1 MDTIEIS
8 IKLDESKKRNITHE
22 ALEEAAAF
30 INNIQSSYWH
40 RYCKCLQISKNQNLV
55 VKISFPKFHRG
66 INAFLITSQ
75 TECLQV
81 QYEFCLAINKHP
93 LLCDAKIILNRVDI
107 PFTFY
112 MNPGYNFNSYRKIYQ
127 IFDYVYRKKF
137 INASPTA
144 ITDIKNFNAETLVY
158 SSTPVISDYNSKI
171 MIYNQHKNIRTKTR
185 DESNFCEIDAKY
197 DDLSR
202 RMRIEVSK
210 KMRVKEN
217 GITLEEFIQFNIFEK
232 YFEKFKE
239 YILENI
245 LDLYEVEN
253 FYNEK
258 SQELANKLTVYR
270 DEVHFFNYENFI
282 YKEIEHIYD
291 YEIIR
296 RALKLC
302 IENQKTRE
310 KAITTIRKVLS
321 NYQLN
326 ENIIVMET
334 FNTIL
339 SIRDV
344 IENYFI
350 G

>member
-1 MDTIEIS
+1 MDTIQIGIKLNMQRVQRIFDSSRSDIKKFINSIRSPYGHTYCDFSERTTEKKIILKIS
-8 IKLDESKKRNITHE
+8 YPRFFAGINVFLITNRMECMQVQHEFSLVINNHPLLYDAKIKLD
-22 ALEEAAAF
+22 
-30 INNIQSSYWH
+30 
-40 RYCKCLQISKNQNLV
+40 
-55 VKISFPKFHRG
+55 
-66 INAFLITSQ
+66 
-75 TECLQV
+75 
-81 QYEFCLAINKHP
+81 
-93 LLCDAKIILNRVDI
+93 RVDI
-107 PFTFY
+107 PFTFH

-127 IFDYVYRKKF
+127 IFDYVYRKKYAK
-137 INASPTA
+137 ASPTA
-144 ITDIKNFNAETLVY
+144 ITDIKRFKAETMVY
-158 SSTPVISDYNSKI
+158 SDTPSTRAYNSKI
-171 MIYNQHKNIRTKTR
+171 MIYDQYKNISTKTK

-210 KMRVKEN
+210 RIVRKEMP
-217 GITLEEFIQFNIFEK
+217 LEGFRQFDIFAE
-232 YFEKFKE
+232 YFGQYKK
-239 YILENI
+239 YILEKI

-258 SQELANKLTVYR
+258 SQELANKLTIYR
-270 DEVHFFNYENFI
+270 DEVPFFNYENFI

-310 KAITTIRKVLS
+310 KAITTIRKVLF

>member
-1 MDTIEIS
+1 MDTIQIG
-8 IKLDESKKRNITHE
+8 IKLNVQRMQGIAYSSRLDVKRFIDSIRSPYGHTYCDFLERSTEKKII
-22 ALEEAAAF
+22 L
-30 INNIQSSYWH
+30 
-40 RYCKCLQISKNQNLV
+40 
-55 VKISFPKFHRG
+55 KISYPRFFAG
-66 INAFLITSQ
+66 INAFLITNRM
-75 TECLQV
+75 ECMKV
-81 QYEFCLAINKHP
+81 QHEFSLVINNHP
-93 LLCDAKIILNRVDI
+93 LLYDGKIKLERVDI
-107 PFTFY
+107 PFTFH
-112 MNPGYNFNSYRKIYQ
+112 MNYDYNFNSYRKIYQ
-127 IFDYVYRKKF
+127 IFDYVYRKKYAK
-137 INASPTA
+137 ASPTA
-144 ITDIKNFNAETLVY
+144 ITDIKNFKVETLVY

-171 MIYNQHKNIRTKTR
+171 MIYNQYKNIKTKTKNE
-185 DESNFCEIDAKY
+185 DDFLEIDAKY

-210 KMRVKEN
+210 RI
-217 GITLEEFIQFNIFEK
+217 GRGDITLEEFSQFDIFKE
-232 YFEKFKE
+232 YFGQYKE
-239 YILENI
+239 YILEKI

-258 SQELANKLTVYR
+258 AQELANKLTVYK
-270 DEVHFFNYENFI
+270 DEVPFFNYENFI

-310 KAITTIRKVLS
+310 KAVTAIRKVLF

-326 ENIIVMET
+326 ENIIIMENY
-334 FNTIL
+334 NTIL
-339 SIRDV
+339 SIRNV